1 MDNNTYRPA
10 DNQPVQPVQQ
20 QQIQPQPQPYQQQI
34 QPQSYQQPY
43 QPLQAQQPYQPYQ
56 PYQPLPKAPAH
67 GMAIAS
73 LVLGIVSVVFWFLG
87 VGAIVSLLLGI
98 AGCVFANMAK
108 KRGNNTG
115 IRTAGFVLSLIG
127 LIVGALILLVM
138 LSCIGTAACLAGSEY
153 LAGNEFFYY

>member
-20 QQIQPQPQPYQQQI
+20 PQPYQQPQI
-34 QPQSYQQPY
+34 QPQAYQQPY

-56 PYQPLPKAPAH
+56 PYQPSPKAPAH
-67 GMAIAS
+67 GMAITS

-87 VGAIVSLLLGI
+87 VGAIVSLLLGV
-98 AGCVFANMAK
+98 AGCVLANMAK

-127 LIVGALILLVM
+127 LIVGALILLIMV
-138 LSCIGTAACLAGSEY
+138 SCIGTAACLAGSEY